1 MKNQTA
7 KQGDFQTLL
16 NANDI
21 ATILNVS
28 KTFAYKLMR
37 DGEIPTVKI
46 LKARRVREED
56 LRQYINHNISV

>member
-1 MKNQTA
+1 MKNQST
-7 KQGDFQTLL
+7 KLGDFQTLL

-37 DGEIPTVKI
+37 NGEIPTVKM

-56 LRQYINHNISV
+56 LHQYIKRNISV

>member
-1 MKNQTA
+1 MKNQST
-7 KQGDFQTLL
+7 KLGDFQTLL

-37 DGEIPTVKI
+37 NGEIPTVKM

-56 LRQYINHNISV
+56 LHQYIKHNISV